1 VTSARRLPLSLALLG
16 LLTALPAAAAASPLV
31 VSPSGQSSLQR
42 PAVRAG
48 DSWMLPLRE
57 VAARL
62 GVPVLSGAN
71 QLVAGRLTVF
81 LEARSLLIDGVP
93 YAGGLSFDAS
103 GEPLIEARLLAYAL
117 GARVTTGPVGELIL
131 TPGQAPAPVSPGP
144 ASPNPA
150 SLPPT
155 SRLPAGPVGP
165 LTTSPAPAGV
175 GAIANAPQAR
185 FLTNKSTYA
194 PGEAVQY
201 TDYSF
206 DPEGLNLA
214 RQWSGAQPVFFQ
226 PGEYPVTLTVTNS
239 KGARST
245 PLTRVVRVQG
255 AAMDTPLSYALR
267 HTAAGQT
274 FVDPNVM
281 SYPALTPS
289 RLPVER
295 ATLVFSDSPE
305 APTQPGV
312 LYRDQVS
319 GRVRVVAY
327 HLNRTPRPARL
338 FVLAR
343 ATTPVGGSVQVR
355 RDGSAAPTRLESV
368 LGQASVLDFL
378 ASSTGA
384 RHNLGAGEP
393 TLLYASPTLQPGQGA
408 KVLQDLEFSGSA
420 ELTTV
425 LLEEGTP
432 PSAATVAG
440 LPLLP
445 PDANHQRGTFPE
457 AVRSLQVTLGALPTR
472 LMLGDGVQDP
482 TLVGVDATTG
492 TPQRLM
498 GNYGLQYDLTVQ
510 ATSPAVAAFVPRGG
524 PYRGAAVTEHAGDRQ
539 FLKIPASGMLSD
551 PNTPLLLQRL
561 SPGRSTFSFIPS
573 GGSFLPV
580 VIVFYPQPAPR

>member
-1 VTSARRLPLSLALLG
+1 MTFARRLRLPLSLALIS
-16 LLTALPAAAAASPLV
+16 LLTALPAAASPLV
-31 VSPSGQSSLQR
+31 ISPSGQSPLQR

-62 GVPVLSGAN
+62 GVAVYSGDN
-71 QLVAGRLTVF
+71 QLVAGRLAVF
-81 LEARSLLIDGVP
+81 LEARSLLVDGVP
-93 YAGGLSFDAS
+93 YAGGVSFDAN

-117 GARVTTGPVGELIL
+117 GAQASTGPSGELIL
-131 TPGQAPAPVSPGP
+131 TPGQAPAPTSPIP
-144 ASPNPA
+144 ASPLPA
-150 SLPPT
+150 SPLP
-155 SRLPAGPVGP
+155 
-165 LTTSPAPAGV
+165 TTAAPA
-175 GAIANAPQAR
+175 AESTSANAPQAR

-206 DPEGLNLA
+206 DPEGLNLT

-239 KGARST
+239 QGARST
-245 PLTRVVRVQG
+245 PLTRVIRVQG
-255 AAMDTPLSYALR
+255 PTVDTPLSYALR
-267 HTAAGQT
+267 STPVGQT
-274 FVDPNVM
+274 FNDPGVM
-281 SYPALTPS
+281 GYPALTPT
-289 RLPVER
+289 RVPVEP

-305 APTQPGV
+305 SPIQPGV

-319 GRVRVVAY
+319 GRVRVMAY

-338 FVLAR
+338 YVLAR
-343 ATTPVGGSVQVR
+343 ARTAAVGSVTVR

-368 LGQASVLDFL
+368 LGQVSVLEFL
-378 ASSTGA
+378 ASSTST
-384 RHNLGAGEP
+384 RHNLGADEP
-393 TLLYASPTLQPGQGA
+393 TVLYASPTLQPGQGA

-432 PSAATVAG
+432 ASAATLAG
-440 LPLLP
+440 LPVLP
-445 PDANHQRGTFPE
+445 PDPNHQRGTFPE
-457 AVRSLQVTLGALPTR
+457 AVRSLQVTLGALPVR

-482 TLVGVDATTG
+482 PLSGVDATTG
-492 TPQRLM
+492 APQRLL

-510 ATSPAVAAFVPRGG
+510 ATSPAMAAFVPRGG
-524 PYRGAAVTEHAGDRQ
+524 PYRGAAVTEQAGDRQ
-539 FLKIPASGMLSD
+539 FLKIPSSGMLLD

-561 SPGRSTFSFIPS
+561 SPGRSTFSFIPA
-573 GGSFLPV
+573 GGSALPV
-580 VIVFYPQPAPR
+580 VIVFYPQPPPR

>member
-1 VTSARRLPLSLALLG
+1 MFARRLPLSLALTG
-16 LLTALPAAAAASPLV
+16 LLTALPAAAAPLV
-31 VSPSGQSSLQR
+31 VSASGQSTLQR

-62 GVPVLSGAN
+62 GVTVHSGGRE
-71 QLVAGRLTVF
+71 LVVGRLTVF
-81 LEARSLLIDGVP
+81 LDARSLLIDGVP
-93 YAGGLSFDAS
+93 YAGGVTFDAS

-117 GARVTTGPVGELIL
+117 GALVTSGSGGELIL
-131 TPGQAPAPVSPGP
+131 TPGQAPLPVIPPPTTSRQS
-144 ASPNPA
+144 ASPA
-150 SLPPT
+150 PT
-155 SRLPAGPVGP
+155 SP
-165 LTTSPAPAGV
+165 LLTSPAPTTPAPAATSASV
-175 GAIANAPQAR
+175 NAPQAR
-185 FLTNKSTYA
+185 FLTNKGTYA

-245 PLTRVVRVQG
+245 PLTRVIQVQG
-255 AAMDTPLSYALR
+255 AAVDTPLTYALR

-274 FVDPNVM
+274 FSDPNVM
-281 SYPALTPS
+281 SYPALSPT

-327 HLNRTPRPARL
+327 HLNRTPRSARL
-338 FVLAR
+338 YVLAR
-343 ATTPVGGSVQVR
+343 ATTPAGGSVTVR

-378 ASSTGA
+378 ASSAGV
-384 RHNLGAGEP
+384 RHTLGAGGL
-393 TLLYASPTLQPGQGA
+393 TLLYASPALQPGQGA

-420 ELTTV
+420 EITTV
-425 LLEEGTP
+425 LLEEGTL
-432 PSAATVAG
+432 PSAATLAG
-440 LPLLP
+440 LPVLP

-457 AVRSLQVTLGALPTR
+457 AVRSLQVNLGALPAR

-510 ATSPAVAAFVPRGG
+510 ASSSAVAAFVPRGG
-524 PYRGAAVTEHAGDRQ
+524 PYRGAAVTEHRGDRQ
-539 FLKIPASGMLSD
+539 YLKIPASGVLSD
-551 PNTPLLLQRL
+551 PNAPLLLQRL
-561 SPGRSTFSFIPS
+561 SPGRSTLSFIPS

-580 VIVFYPQPAPR
+580 AIVFYPQPAQR

>member
-1 VTSARRLPLSLALLG
+1 MFARRLTRSLALLG
-16 LLTALPAAAAASPLV
+16 LLSSSLAAAAPLV
-31 VSPSGQSSLQR
+31 VSAGGQSALQR

-48 DSWMLPLRE
+48 DSWLLPLRE

-62 GVPVLSGAN
+62 GVAVHSGGQ

-93 YAGGLSFDAS
+93 YAGGLGFGAD

-117 GARVTTGPVGELIL
+117 GAQVSTGPAGELIL
-131 TPGQAPAPVSPGP
+131 TPGQAPAARP
-144 ASPNPA
+144 ASPVPG
-150 SLPPT
+150 
-155 SRLPAGPVGP
+155 GPVLNSP
-165 LTTSPAPAGV
+165 APDSPAPASPGSPASPAP
-175 GAIANAPQAR
+175 GTALPDPGNAPQAR
-185 FLTNKSTYA
+185 FVTSKATYA
-194 PGEAVQY
+194 PGEQVQY

-239 KGARST
+239 KGARSA
-245 PLTRVVRVQG
+245 PLTRVIRVQG
-255 AAMDTPLSYALR
+255 ATLDTPLTYALR

-274 FVDPNVM
+274 FADPGVM
-281 SYPALTPS
+281 SYPALTPT
-289 RLPVER
+289 RLSALP
-295 ATLVFSDSPE
+295 AALVFSDSPE

-312 LYRDQVS
+312 LYRDRVS

-338 FVLAR
+338 YVLAR
-343 ATTPVGGSVQVR
+343 ASGAAASSVQVR

-368 LGQASVLDFL
+368 LGQVSVLDFL
-378 ASSTGA
+378 ASGAGA
-384 RHNLGAGEP
+384 RHTLGAGEP
-393 TLLYASPTLQPGQGA
+393 AVLYASPTLQPGQGA
-408 KVLQDLEFSGSA
+408 KVLQDLEFSGPA
-420 ELTTV
+420 EITTV

-432 PSAATVAG
+432 PSAATLAG
-440 LPLLP
+440 LPVLP

-457 AVRSLQVTLGALPTR
+457 AVRSLQVTLGALPAR

-482 TLVGVDATTG
+482 PLSGVDATTG
-492 TPQRLM
+492 APQRLM

-510 ATSPAVAAFVPRGG
+510 ASAPAVVGFVPRGG
-524 PYRGAAVTEHAGDRQ
+524 PYRGAAVTEAAGDRQ

-551 PNTPLLLQRL
+551 PNTPLLLRRL
-561 SPGRSTFSFIPS
+561 SPGRTTFSFIPS

-580 VIVFYPQPAPR
+580 VIVFYPQPVSR